1 MFLLEKIEIG
11 SHLVFVIKSQRE
23 LPTSL
28 CLRILSM
35 VLPISTQTKQE
46 CDSERLFVEL
56 EKIEFKNPDVKKQV
70 LTFLED
76 FME

>member
-35 VLPISTQTKQE
+35 VLLISTQTKQE

-70 LTFLED
+70 LTFL
-76 FME
+76 